1 MMDEDAY
8 RSSETK
14 GSSSLL
20 SALLTS
26 LVVRIRLCG
35 YDFDSLLEEL
45 KRSLNSGG
53 TGVDRE
59 PIAVM
64 RDLDRAVSSLHDLAG
79 DLVELNQ
86 EPDWDARVR
95 AIANENGGFCAITF
109 YARDDMPDLRRRASR
124 EEQRAEVH
132 LQAIWLMFKG
142 FEPLQP
148 PPRCVVCSEV
158 ADAAR
163 RLELIMVLE
172 GYGANP
178 KLTVAGGICA
188 HCASKHRSEA
198 TLRNAVVNGFRERLR
213 VDLRVLDSAP
223 VLPGPLH

>member
-1 MMDEDAY
+1 MTDEDAD
-8 RSSETK
+8 RSSETNV
-14 GSSSLL
+14 SSSLRT
-20 SALLTS
+20 ALLAS
-26 LVVRIRLCG
+26 LIVRIRLFGCE
-35 YDFDSLLEEL
+35 FDGLLAEL
-45 KRSLNSGG
+45 KRSLSGG
-53 TGVDRE
+53 STGVGRE
-59 PIAVM
+59 QVAVL
-64 RDLDRAVSSLHDLAG
+64 RDLDGAVSSLHDLAG
-79 DLVELNQ
+79 DLEELNQ

-95 AIANENGGFCAITF
+95 AIAAENGGSCAITF

-148 PPRCVVCSEV
+148 RPRCVVCSEV

-172 GYGANP
+172 GYGENQ

-223 VLPGPLH
+223 VLPGSLH